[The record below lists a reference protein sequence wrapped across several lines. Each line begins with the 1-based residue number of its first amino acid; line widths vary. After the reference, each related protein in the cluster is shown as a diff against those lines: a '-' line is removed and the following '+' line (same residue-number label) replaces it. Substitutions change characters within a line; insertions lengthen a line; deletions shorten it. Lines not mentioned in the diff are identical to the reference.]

1 MKITVQQ
8 MNTIL
13 DNAPAGV
20 DKLKLVNS
28 FISDGYEI
36 DGVDSNLIKNEV
48 AKIPKTVTEQR
59 QERID
64 QGLPV
69 SVNPDKVDPTLAGSL
84 VRGLVQAPLSTALS
98 VVAPL
103 AGDKGI
109 TVKSKYLG
117 NTSDFAKNVNDKALE
132 LAGKVNSGEMSKGR
146 AIAGVVGESA
156 LQTANAASII
166 PFAEGANLLGVGSK
180 VASAASPTLTAA
192 QQAIN
197 LGKQTAIGAGTGYG
211 FDVAQNLA
219 DPDKTTAES
228 FKPGL
233 GTVLGAAAPA
243 VVTGTLKAG
252 GAAIDAGKSGFN
264 KASNAFS
271 STKSTIADTGSSFFD
286 RISSPD
292 VNDAARVS
300 LNPVEALKGTG
311 QDIQVS
317 VGGKNKM
324 LSQLTPD
331 EIKIVQTETANNL
344 KNFTKQAEL
353 FAKDRSVDGGSPV
366 EIVGSR
372 ADKALD
378 LVDKKRRAV
387 GEVMGAVEERLSN
400 QPIPVSNETLSTF
413 SDLVDY
419 SNSPKYGTSSQNA
432 QVVQKMVN
440 DFDAL
445 AENGLTIGERN
456 KFIRAWQQYL
466 KDAKDPFGNFKEN
479 TTVNTK
485 MEMAVNKLKNETVEG
500 INDPVYKQAR
510 KEYAKYMKLQE
521 VGDQLLGK
529 DGIQGERIK
538 GAATVKRAIQSN
550 SDAGSRQFLKE
561 LKNITGYDAIKE
573 GDLALIAME
582 NVGDYQGLSLLNV
595 LKEGKSGIINKA
607 LEAGQ
612 DFVVGNKATR
622 VDKFVNKI
630 NTTDLPKKSYKNVEE
645 ILKDAPAAK
654 EEIDS
659 IADTIAAKFK
669 GTSVA
674 KAPLKKPDRIVEK
687 VMNESD
693 GNFNDI
699 KDVARNT
706 IISDEAGKNI
716 QGIYNELKKFGKND
730 PNFKIKLQKADDYMG
745 YSGSIVN
752 LKTKSGLV
760 SEIQVNTP
768 KMIYAKES
776 AKDAKAILGEALYNK
791 MQKTYGE
798 GGLGHKY
805 YEDFRSLTKSEKEG
819 TIGQSIINKSKTYY
833 SKFNQ

>member
-36 DGVDSNLIKNEV
+36 DGVDSNLIRSEV
-48 AKIPKTVTEQR
+48 AKLPKTIAEQR
-59 QERID
+59 QERVD
-64 QGLPV
+64 QGMPV
-69 SVNPDKVDPTLAGSL
+69 SVNPDKVDPTLAGSI
-84 VRGLVQAPLSTALS
+84 VRGVIQAPLSTALS
-98 VVAPL
+98 VAAPF

-117 NTSDFAKNVNDKALE
+117 NTSDIAKNVNDKAME

-146 AIAGVVGESA
+146 AVAGVVGESA

-166 PFAEGANLLGVGSK
+166 PFAEGANALGVGARAAS
-180 VASAASPTLTAA
+180 VASPSLTSA

-219 DPDKTTAES
+219 NPDKTTAES

-233 GTVLGAAAPA
+233 GTLIGAAAPA

-292 VNDAARVS
+292 VTDAARVS

-317 VGGKNKM
+317 LGGKNKM

-331 EIKIVQTETANNL
+331 EIKSVQVETANNL

-353 FAKDRSVDGGSPV
+353 FSKDRNVDGGSPV
-366 EIVGSR
+366 EIVGQR
-372 ADKALD
+372 ADKALE
-378 LVDKKRRAV
+378 LADKKRQAV
-387 GEVMGAVEERLSN
+387 GATMGAIEEKYAKQS
-400 QPIPVSNETLSTF
+400 IPVGNDTLTTF
-413 SDLVDY
+413 SDLVDH
-419 SNSPKYGTSSQNA
+419 SNNPKYGTTSQNA
-432 QVVQKMVN
+432 EVVQKLVS
-440 DFDAL
+440 DFDRL
-445 AENGLTIGERN
+445 AENGLTVEERN
-456 KFIRAWQQYL
+456 GFIRAWQQYL
-466 KDAKDPFGNFKEN
+466 RDAKDPFGNFKEN

-485 MEMAVNKLKNETVEG
+485 MEMAVNKLKNETVAG
-500 INDPVYKQAR
+500 INDPAYKKAR
-510 KEYAKYMKLQE
+510 TEYAKYMKLQE

-529 DGIQGERIK
+529 DGLQGERIK

-550 SDAGSRQFLKE
+550 SDAGARQFLKE

-573 GDLALIAME
+573 GDIALTAME

-612 DFVVGNKATR
+612 DFVVGSKAAR

-630 NTTDLPKKSYKNVEE
+630 NTTDLPNTKYSSTK
-645 ILKDAPAAK
+645 
-654 EEIDS
+654 
-659 IADTIAAKFK
+659 TIAKNSIPKASTK
-669 GTSVA
+669 SVTKSKDLSTELYHGSDVKLDNLDIS
-674 KAPLKKPDRIVEK
+674 KAQLSNYGE
-687 VMNESD
+687 
-693 GNFNDI
+693 
-699 KDVARNT
+699 
-706 IISDEAGKNI
+706 
-716 QGIYNELKKFGKND
+716 GIYLTDNS
-730 PNFKIKLQKADDYMG
+730 KLAEY
-745 YSGSIVN
+745 YSTI
-752 LKTKSGLV
+752 KTKSSDLKKSSINDLANIKTRVGYV
-760 SEIQVNTP
+760 NKFEIEP
-768 KMIYAKES
+768 S
-776 AKDAKAILGEALYNK
+776 AKIKVFSKEPTKEMIKKAKADGYDGVRFKDTISKEDWDSKLLGKPTIENTTGNTTLLFNTKANK
-791 MQKTYGE
+791 K
-798 GGLGHKY
+798 
-805 YEDFRSLTKSEKEG
+805 
-819 TIGQSIINKSKTYY
+819 
-833 SKFNQ
+833 